1 MDAEL
6 GTSLLCADSM
16 RIFGAVLVAYH
27 NHIVPYFQS
36 SQVGEFTKG
45 FDFSHDGV
53 RFQVVG
59 VLPEDGYGVAGQS
72 TEIFYEGPEIERKV
86 LERLHALPFE
96 DGLPEKYRPSK
107 LSLDEAALLRDFLR
121 PYFGQRSATV
131 KANDVLEIQGVK
143 FKVISTRP
151 TEGGGVGKDTELVCQ
166 GVALRES
173 FQPAARSKAK
183 AAAKPGAK
191 PAAKAAAA
199 AASSDGQCRVMSLN
213 KFMAFENRDPFQA
226 KQEQMENPNC
236 TAWHRWCADQYLR
249 LAMEEGEEM
258 DDSVDGSGRPLE
270 HMASRKGVVTLQT
283 CAHPN
288 RGHAFPCGDAGGLL
302 LRAGAKLGFD
312 PAQVLAADSD
322 ASAASSAAAA
332 VVRKLPARCC
342 CGAHPAKGASG
353 AEDLQRLLDVGAKRV
368 TLHLAEESRP
378 LEVFEGSKDGETCPA
393 PAARPAEPAPGASEL
408 PAPAT
413 SEREQRLRKQPPR
426 QLRQRAQA
434 LWAVLEKKSFK
445 GVLQAR
451 EDL

>member
-1 MDAEL
+1 MC
-6 GTSLLCADSM
+6 TQLLD
-16 RIFGAVLVAYH
+16 
-27 NHIVPYFQS
+27 
-36 SQVGEFTKG
+36 
-45 FDFSHDGV
+45 
-53 RFQVVG
+53 
-59 VLPEDGYGVAGQS
+59 
-72 TEIFYEGPEIERKV
+72 
-86 LERLHALPFE
+86 
-96 DGLPEKYRPSK
+96 
-107 LSLDEAALLRDFLR
+107 LRD
-121 PYFGQRSATV
+121 G
-131 KANDVLEIQGVK
+131 
-143 FKVISTRP
+143 
-151 TEGGGVGKDTELVCQ
+151 
-166 GVALRES
+166 
-173 FQPAARSKAK
+173 
-183 AAAKPGAK
+183 
-191 PAAKAAAA
+191 
-199 AASSDGQCRVMSLN
+199 AASP
-213 KFMAFENRDPFQA
+213 K
-226 KQEQMENPNC
+226 
-236 TAWHRWCADQYLR
+236 
-249 LAMEEGEEM
+249 
-258 DDSVDGSGRPLE
+258 DSVDGSGRPLE

-434 LWAVLEKKSFK
+434 LWAVLEKKVYIPPLHAPEVPASDKFQLERHGHGRGNTK
-445 GVLQAR
+445 STKKRRKR
-451 EDL
+451 EDRVTLCRLILHLEALALEHGIELPTDSSDQKVEEESSDSSGSRG

>member
-1 MDAEL
+1 MLQRVTVHRLNSAANEAPSVRQALRDFEDDLHTGVRIDGPGAEL
-6 GTSLLCADSM
+6 IVGACEPAKGGRFSAKTEVIVADQ
-16 RIFGAVLVAYH
+16 VLQVLTKIHVLPYKDTFKYNFDHMYH

-199 AASSDGQCRVMSLN
+199 AASSDGQCRVM
-213 KFMAFENRDPFQA
+213 
-226 KQEQMENPNC
+226 
-236 TAWHRWCADQYLR
+236 
-249 LAMEEGEEM
+249 
-258 DDSVDGSGRPLE
+258 
-270 HMASRKGVVTLQT
+270 
-283 CAHPN
+283 
-288 RGHAFPCGDAGGLL
+288 
-302 LRAGAKLGFD
+302 
-312 PAQVLAADSD
+312 
-322 ASAASSAAAA
+322 
-332 VVRKLPARCC
+332 
-342 CGAHPAKGASG
+342 
-353 AEDLQRLLDVGAKRV
+353 
-368 TLHLAEESRP
+368 
-378 LEVFEGSKDGETCPA
+378 
-393 PAARPAEPAPGASEL
+393 
-408 PAPAT
+408 
-413 SEREQRLRKQPPR
+413 
-426 QLRQRAQA
+426 
-434 LWAVLEKKSFK
+434 
-445 GVLQAR
+445 
-451 EDL
+451 